1 MLVAAVPVVAPL
13 LFILNLANTVLAE
26 LADFIRDLD
35 QLQNVVLWMIS
46 DSYEL
51 SGRQSLRISNIA

>member
-1 MLVAAVPVVAPL
+1 MSVAAVPVVAPL
-13 LFILNLANTVLAE
+13 LFILNLTNTVLAE